1 MKPSTIN
8 PSIFSRIN
16 SWIRSTFTKDGL
28 VNEFLFFSLSTGAYQ
43 ISRLVVTLVAAR
55 WIGPDD
61 FGIWN
66 ALYLILLYGVLIN
79 LGVPSGMNR
88 EVPILTGRGREDLA
102 HIAANVTFW
111 FVLVTGLLGALAT
124 VLILSN
130 GLVATLST
138 ASVVAMGVLFLAW
151 HVYQY
156 FQMRLRSTIQFRL
169 MTIQQFVFAGLF
181 PLIVLPM
188 TNRFKLS
195 GFIGGQALVAFLAI
209 LVIYRISS
217 FQIEFQFDWSI
228 LRGLLKIGFPI
239 MMAGLL
245 FSLLTS
251 VDRWVILRF
260 LGVEAL
266 GQYTLAILGVGIL
279 ALLPAVISQQLYP
292 RMAFLYGSTGEKRSL
307 LPIVL
312 RQSLASTG
320 ITFPLIAAT
329 FLLMPFFVE
338 TFLPDYVV
346 GIRAVRIVLVG
357 LAFIPLGGGVANFL
371 NTVDKQV
378 YYLMVLAG
386 AVLVNLGLGVLLVNR
401 GWGLSGVAFSAAI
414 SYAFF
419 TIALISV
426 GVWVLRREHV

>member
-1 MKPSTIN
+1 MKPATIN

-61 FGIWN
+61 FGFWN
-66 ALYLILLYGVLIN
+66 ALYLILLYGVLVT
-79 LGVPSGMNR
+79 LGVPNGMNR
-88 EVPILTGRGREDLA
+88 DVPMFKGRGREDLA
-102 HIAANVTFW
+102 NIVANVTFW
-111 FVLVTGLLGALAT
+111 FVLVTSLLGAFAT
-124 VLILSN
+124 VFILRN

-138 ASVVAMGVLFLAW
+138 ASVVAMGVLFFTW

-181 PLIVLPM
+181 PLVVLPM
-188 TNRFKLS
+188 TNSFKLS

-209 LVIYRISS
+209 LLIYRISS

-239 MMAGLL
+239 MTAGLL
-245 FSLLTS
+245 YSLLTS

-320 ITFPLIAAT
+320 VTFPLIAAA
-329 FLLMPFFVE
+329 FLLMPFFVK
-338 TFLPDYVV
+338 TFLPDYAA
-346 GIRAVRIVLVG
+346 GIRASRIVLVG

-386 AVLVNLGLGVLLVNR
+386 AVLVNLGIGVFLVNR

-414 SYAFF
+414 SYVFF

-426 GVWVLRREHV
+426 GVWVLRRDG